1 MIIFLHGAL
10 GSAAQF
16 DTIKAQM
23 PDWAEARAINLPGHG
38 GQPTEEPFS
47 AAGFAKAVLEVLDKN
62 QTEKARIFGYSMGGY
77 VALWL
82 AWKFPERVQ
91 SVLTYGTKLAWNPEV
106 AAGMCRMFDPEK
118 IELKA
123 PQMAENLAK
132 THGDGQWK
140 DLCRRTADF
149 LLALG
154 DGHGVPDHAFAHIH
168 CPVVIGWGD
177 ADQVVTQEESMRVAS
192 VIPAGRLEILA
203 GGKHLLEQTS
213 PEQLAA
219 FIRRNL

>member
-16 DTIKAQM
+16 DGIRAQL
-23 PDWAEARAINLPGHG
+23 PDLAEAMAINLPGHG

-47 AAGFAKAVLEVLDKN
+47 AAGFGKAVLEILDKN
-62 QTEKARIFGYSMGGY
+62 QTEKARLFGYSMGGY

-82 AWKFPERVQ
+82 AWKYPERVQ
-91 SVLTYGTKLAWNPEV
+91 SVLTYGTKLDWNPEV

-123 PQMAENLAK
+123 PQMAESLAK
-132 THGDGQWK
+132 IHGVGQWK

-149 LLALG
+149 LIALG
-154 DGHGVPDHAFAHIH
+154 DGQGVPEEAFARIP

-177 ADQVVTQEESMRVAS
+177 ADLVVSQEESMRVAS
-192 VIPAGRLEILA
+192 AIPAGRLEILSE
-203 GGKHLLEQTS
+203 GKHLIEQTS
-213 PEQLAA
+213 PEHLAD